1 MKLIRHGRMTIR
13 QSIGVDSRLKL
24 SDELTYIIRIMPV
37 DLNYTL
43 MAYINNLN
51 ILARFKAL
59 IKLDEVE
66 REASLR
72 VNEQK

>member
-1 MKLIRHGRMTIR
+1 MIRHGRITIR
-13 QSIGVDSRLKL
+13 QSIGVDSILNL
-24 SDELTYIIRIMPV
+24 SDGLTYIIRIMPV
-37 DLNYTL
+37 DLNHTL
-43 MAYINNLN
+43 MAYTNNLN

-59 IKLDEVE
+59 IKFDEVE